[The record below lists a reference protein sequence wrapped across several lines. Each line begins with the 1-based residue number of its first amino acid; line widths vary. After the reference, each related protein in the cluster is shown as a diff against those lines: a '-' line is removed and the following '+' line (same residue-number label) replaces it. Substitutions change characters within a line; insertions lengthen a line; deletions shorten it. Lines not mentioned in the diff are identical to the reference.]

1 VNRDDIGCQ
10 HLEHQ
15 EPIVH
20 HCHEAVQRQPTEDK
34 IEGEVE
40 LHDGEGNDLHVV
52 VLHHPKGDE
61 ERDGVVMHDEV

>member
-1 VNRDDIGCQ
+1 VKHDDIGCQ

-20 HCHEAVQRQPTEDK
+20 HYHEAVQCQLTEDN
-34 IEGEVE
+34 IEGEVK
-40 LHDGEGNDLHVV
+40 LHDGEGNDLCVV
-52 VLHHPKGDE
+52 VLHHPEGDE